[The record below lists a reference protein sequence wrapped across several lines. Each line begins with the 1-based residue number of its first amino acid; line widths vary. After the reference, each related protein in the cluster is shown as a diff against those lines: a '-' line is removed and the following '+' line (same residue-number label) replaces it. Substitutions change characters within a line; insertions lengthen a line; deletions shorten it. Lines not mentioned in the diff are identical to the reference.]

1 MKIVVIGG
9 TGLIGSKLVQILD
22 RQGHDT
28 VAAAPSTGVNT
39 FTGEGLRDVL
49 EGADVVVDVSNSP
62 QLDDSAQEFFRTAT
76 TNLLEAEEAA
86 DVGHHVALSVVGT
99 EQMAP
104 QSGYFQAKLDQERLI
119 SDGPI
124 PFTIVHATQ
133 FFEFLQTLAD
143 SATEGD
149 TVRMPPVYFQPMAAA
164 DVAEGLAIA
173 AVNEPVNR
181 IVEIGGPVEFL
192 LPDLIRT
199 ALTARGDTRQ
209 VIADP
214 SAKYWGIDLAE
225 RTLVPGERA
234 TLFGTRFEDWIL
246 AAAATA

>member
-1 MKIVVIGG
+1 M
-9 TGLIGSKLVQILD
+9 
-22 RQGHDT
+22 
-28 VAAAPSTGVNT
+28 
-39 FTGEGLRDVL
+39 
-49 EGADVVVDVSNSP
+49 
-62 QLDDSAQEFFRTAT
+62 
-76 TNLLEAEEAA
+76 
-86 DVGHHVALSVVGT
+86 
-99 EQMAP
+99 
-104 QSGYFQAKLDQERLI
+104 
-119 SDGPI
+119 
-124 PFTIVHATQ
+124 HATQ

-149 TVRMPPVYFQPMAAA
+149 TVRMPPAYFQPMAAA

-181 IVEIGGPVEFL
+181 IVEIGGPVQFL

-209 VIADP
+209 VVTDP

-225 RTLVPGERA
+225 RTLVPGEGA

-246 AAAATA
+246 EAAATA

>member
-28 VAAAPSTGVNT
+28 IAAAPSTGVNT
-39 FTGEGLRDVL
+39 FTGEGLRAAL
-49 EGADVVVDVSNSP
+49 EGAAVVVDVSNSP

-76 TNLLEAEEAA
+76 TNLLDAEKDAG
-86 DVGHHVALSVVGT
+86 VGHHVALSVVGT
-99 EQMAP
+99 DQMAP
-104 QSGYFQAKLDQERLI
+104 QSGYFQAKLDQEQLV

-133 FFEFLQTLAD
+133 FFEFLPTLAD
-143 SATEGD
+143 SATDGD
-149 TVRMPPVYFQPMAAA
+149 TVRMPPAYFQPMAAT

-173 AVNEPVNR
+173 AVNEPANR
-181 IVEIGGPVEFL
+181 IVEIGGPMEVL

-209 VIADP
+209 VVADP
-214 SAKYWGIDLAE
+214 AAKYWGIDLEE
-225 RTLVPGERA
+225 RTLVPGAGA

-246 AAAATA
+246 ATAATA